1 MNKQGL
7 YQNKNTDV
15 RENVVAGIVGA
26 FLFSLAGGI
35 LWFVIYLFG
44 FIAGISGLVGAV
56 CAIKGYSI
64 FAKKESMKG
73 IVISV
78 IISLLV
84 IVAAWYMCFA
94 YDVYQAYQD
103 WYLAGEIDFTLTFP
117 ESVATVPL
125 FLSEPE
131 IGPAYIKDLL
141 IGLVF
146 CVIGGGSYVVN
157 KMKGLKNAKNNANFA
172 PAAEAEAPVSAE
184 EEAAPVNEF
193 AVPANEEAPE
203 AAKEA
208 PAEEKQE
215 AAAEEKDEQ

>member
-7 YQNKNTDV
+7 YQNENTDV

-26 FLFSLAGGI
+26 FLFSLAGGV

-94 YDVYQAYQD
+94 YDIYTAYQE
-103 WYLAGEIDFTLTFP
+103 WFAAGEIDFTLSFAD
-117 ESVATVPL
+117 SVYNVPY
-125 FLSEPE
+125 FLSDSE
-131 IGPAYIKDLL
+131 IGPAYIKDLI

-146 CVIGGGSYVVN
+146 CIIGGGSYVVN
-157 KMKGLKNAKNNANFA
+157 KMKGLKNAKNKAQFA
-172 PAAEAEAPVSAE
+172 PAADTA
-184 EEAAPVNEF
+184 
-193 AVPANEEAPE
+193 
-203 AAKEA
+203 
-208 PAEEKQE
+208 
-215 AAAEEKDEQ
+215 

>member
-84 IVAAWYMCFA
+84 IAAAWYMCFA
-94 YDVYQAYQD
+94 YDIYTFYNDMYA
-103 WYLAGEIDFTLTFP
+103 LGEIDYTLTFS
-117 ESVATVPL
+117 ESASAVPY
-125 FLSEPE
+125 FLSEPD

-141 IGLVF
+141 IGLVL
-146 CVIGGGSYVVN
+146 CIVGGGSYVVN
-157 KMKGLKNAKNNANFA
+157 KMKGLKNAKNNATFA
-172 PAAEAEAPVSAE
+172 PAAEAEAPVSTE

-203 AAKEA
+203 AAEEA

-215 AAAEEKDEQ
+215 AAAEEKAE

>member
-7 YQNKNTDV
+7 YQNENTDV

-73 IVISV
+73 IIISV

-94 YDVYQAYQD
+94 YDIYVAYQE
-103 WYLAGEIDFTLTFP
+103 WFAAGEIDFTLSFAD
-117 ESVATVPL
+117 SVYNVPY
-125 FLSEPE
+125 FLSDSE
-131 IGPAYIKDLL
+131 IGPTYIKDLL

-146 CVIGGGSYVVN
+146 CIIGGGSYVVN

-193 AVPANEEAPE
+193 AVPTAE
-203 AAKEA
+203 EA

-215 AAAEEKDEQ
+215 AAAEEKAE

>member
-84 IVAAWYMCFA
+84 IAAAWYMCFA
-94 YDVYQAYQD
+94 YDIYTFYNDMYA
-103 WYLAGEIDFTLTFP
+103 LGEIDYTLTFS
-117 ESVATVPL
+117 ESASAVPY
-125 FLSEPE
+125 FLSEPD

-141 IGLVF
+141 IGLVL
-146 CVIGGGSYVVN
+146 CIVGGGSYVVN
-157 KMKGLKNAKNNANFA
+157 KMKGIKNAKNNANFA

-193 AVPANEEAPE
+193 AVPANEEAP
-203 AAKEA
+203 
-208 PAEEKQE
+208 
-215 AAAEEKDEQ
+215 AEEKDEQ

>member
-7 YQNKNTDV
+7 YQNENTDV

-73 IVISV
+73 IIISV

-84 IVAAWYMCFA
+84 IVAAWYM
-94 YDVYQAYQD
+94 
-103 WYLAGEIDFTLTFP
+103 
-117 ESVATVPL
+117 
-125 FLSEPE
+125 
-131 IGPAYIKDLL
+131 
-141 IGLVF
+141 
-146 CVIGGGSYVVN
+146 
-157 KMKGLKNAKNNANFA
+157 
-172 PAAEAEAPVSAE
+172 
-184 EEAAPVNEF
+184 
-193 AVPANEEAPE
+193 
-203 AAKEA
+203 
-208 PAEEKQE
+208 
-215 AAAEEKDEQ
+215 